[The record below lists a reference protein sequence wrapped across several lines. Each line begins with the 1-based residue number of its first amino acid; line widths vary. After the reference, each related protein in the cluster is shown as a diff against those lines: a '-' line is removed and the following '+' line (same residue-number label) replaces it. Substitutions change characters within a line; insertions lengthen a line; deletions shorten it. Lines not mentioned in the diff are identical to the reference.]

1 MRVTKNEITSFTSHN
16 LAESVSEWLLSNTYR
31 YEDESLYEGYIYKY
45 SGEDDTNSDTNPSIS
60 TKWTKIRAGNLIA
73 MLDNKPSTFSKNLEK
88 IEVTFVSKGYD
99 KLALFN
105 VLAKKVTIVVTSK
118 WDESSSRTYVKSL
131 VNKEAITN
139 LRDYATQELEYKTNL
154 NLNIPIVH
162 SCIVKITIESNPG
175 SFAQCGHLVCG
186 KSFFVGN
193 AAWEIGLGL
202 TSFSK
207 KEVNELGEIDFI
219 KRGITDRDD
228 FSVTLSTS
236 SAGRIKQKFKDYD
249 ALLLLFTITEET
261 SKMETLMNFGYWED
275 FQMLLSGPVKSE
287 ADITIQ
293 GVL

>member
-131 VNKEAITN
+131 
-139 LRDYATQELEYKTNL
+139 
-154 NLNIPIVH
+154 
-162 SCIVKITIESNPG
+162 SNPG